1 MSAAS
6 AGLAVAP
13 ERSPRDDER
22 GEVLPFLIVW
32 PALIVLMLVLVAQA
46 FIVTGA
52 RAQAEAAASAG
63 LRAAWHAVGV
73 SGLAH
78 AADGTAHMGL
88 DSPPRTAEMAAA
100 ANDAVARSAAAGDG
114 WRWWTP
120 GAATVR
126 SDWCHSGPSA
136 HLRPLPGEHGWLR
149 VEVTGDVFGPF
160 SALWPGRLDRV
171 YAAAAG
177 PAVLAQRPPS
187 GSTQPVPAVLVDLPE
202 C

>member
-1 MSAAS
+1 MTAN
-6 AGLAVAP
+6 VAK
-13 ERSPRDDER
+13 RDDR
-22 GEVLPFLIVW
+22 GEVLPFLILW
-32 PALIVLMLVLVAQA
+32 PALIVLMLLLVTQA

-73 SGLAH
+73 SGLAY
-78 AADGTAHMGL
+78 ADDGTEHTGL
-88 DSPPRTAEMAAA
+88 DPLPRAQEMAAA
-100 ANDAVARSAAAGDG
+100 ANDAVARSAAEGDG

-126 SDWCHSGPSA
+126 SDWCHSGTSS
-136 HLRPLPGEHGWLR
+136 HLRPSAGEHGWLR
-149 VEVTGDVFGPF
+149 VEVTGEVFGPF

-171 YAAAAG
+171 HASAAG
-177 PAVLAQRPPS
+177 PAVLTQASSS
-187 GSTQPVPAVLVDLPE
+187 GSNSPVPAVPVELPE

>member
-1 MSAAS
+1 MSVCR
-6 AGLAVAP
+6 L
-13 ERSPRDDER
+13 ECDDR
-22 GEVLPFLIVW
+22 GEVLPFLILW
-32 PALIVLMLVLVAQA
+32 PALIVLMLLLVVQA

-73 SGLAH
+73 AGLAY
-78 AADGTAHMGL
+78 ADDGTEYAGL
-88 DSPPRTAEMAAA
+88 EPLPRTREMAAA
-100 ANDAVARSAAAGDG
+100 AHDAVARSAAARDG

-126 SDWCHSGPSA
+126 SDWCHSGSSA
-136 HLRPLPGEHGWLR
+136 HLRPSPGEHGWLR
-149 VEVTGDVFGPF
+149 VEVTGEVFGPF

-171 YAAAAG
+171 HAAAAG
-177 PAVLAQRPPS
+177 PAVLSQGSSSS
-187 GSTQPVPAVLVDLPE
+187 GGEPIPVVPVELPV

>member
-1 MSAAS
+1 MRPACPPVS
-6 AGLAVAP
+6 
-13 ERSPRDDER
+13 DER
-22 GEVLPFLIVW
+22 GEVLPFLILW
-32 PALIVLMLVLVAQA
+32 PALMVLMLLLVVQA

-73 SGLAH
+73 SGLAY
-78 AADGTAHMGL
+78 ADGGSEYSGL
-88 DSPPRTAEMAAA
+88 DPLPRTREMAAA
-100 ANDAVARSAAAGDG
+100 AHDAVARSAAAGDG

-126 SDWCHSGPSA
+126 SDWCHSGTSA
-136 HLRPLPGEHGWLR
+136 HLRPSAGEHGWVR
-149 VEVTGDVFGPF
+149 VEVTGEVFGPF

-171 YAAAAG
+171 HAAAAG
-177 PAVLAQRPPS
+177 PAVLAQQASP
-187 GSTQPVPAVLVDLPE
+187 GGNDLVPAVPVELPK